1 MSQQWAYAPFS
12 RLWCSMTGGKIIP
25 IIAAREDA
33 MRQQVAA
40 DRAELMERWGD
51 ANSEIIH
58 TLGIVLDKLDDLRKA
73 VDELKQRAGRSP
85 S

>member
-1 MSQQWAYAPFS
+1 MGVRALFAFAVAH
-12 RLWCSMTGGKIIP
+12 MTGGKIIP

-33 MRQQVAA
+33 LRQQMTA

-58 TLGIVLDKLDDLRKA
+58 VLGRVLDKLDDLQKDI
-73 VDELKQRAGRSP
+73 DELKQRAGHPP

>member
-1 MSQQWAYAPFS
+1 MSQQWACAPFS

-33 MRQQVAA
+33 MRQQVAV

-58 TLGIVLDKLDDLRKA
+58 TLGIVLDRLCDLQKDI
-73 VDELKQRAGRSP
+73 DELKQRAGRSP

>member
-1 MSQQWAYAPFS
+1 
-12 RLWCSMTGGKIIP
+12 MTGGKIIP
-25 IIAAREDA
+25 IIAAREYA

-58 TLGIVLDKLDDLRKA
+58 TLGIVLDRLCDLQKDI
-73 VDELKQRAGRSP
+73 DELKQRAGRSP